1 MARERTELKNLK
13 KKCPTFREFCEI
25 KGLKEGDYYYVLDY
39 IEYCDGLTSE
49 QQIEITRKWL
59 LKGVKTMNR
68 EILFRGVRPDNGE
81 WVYGYLLE
89 AVNCITDKKST
100 FIVEQDATYFGYG
113 EFAGSFEVIPE
124 TIGQFTGLVD
134 KNGNKIFEGDIIA
147 KGFDRYEVRWNAEQ
161 MRWGTY
167 LNDYELAGFTKFSE
181 PFFEIIGNIYENKEL
196 LEVEK

>member
-1 MARERTELKNLK
+1 
-13 KKCPTFREFCEI
+13 
-25 KGLKEGDYYYVLDY
+25 
-39 IEYCDGLTSE
+39 
-49 QQIEITRKWL
+49 
-59 LKGVKTMNR
+59 MNR
-68 EILFRGVRPDNGE
+68 EILFRGQRPDNGE

-181 PFFEIIGNIYENKEL
+181 PFYEIIGNIYDNKEL
-196 LEVEK
+196 LEDDK

>member
-1 MARERTELKNLK
+1 
-13 KKCPTFREFCEI
+13 
-25 KGLKEGDYYYVLDY
+25 
-39 IEYCDGLTSE
+39 
-49 QQIEITRKWL
+49 
-59 LKGVKTMNR
+59 MNR

-124 TIGQFTGLVD
+124 TVGQFTGLVD

-196 LEVEK
+196 LEDDK